1 MAHITTNPAE
11 FASASNAVS
20 RFFSA
25 FGKALVALGNSESRV
40 RQAQALYALSDAER
54 EIFLLRT
61 SAGLSFSAAAA
72 TLEIPIG
79 TAKTRMRS
87 ALKRLRESLRDH
99 APWTDAGPT
108 NDEGSSNETD
118 RLRGERA

>member
-40 RQAQALYALSDAER
+40 RQAQALYALSDAELAER
-54 EIFLLRT
+54 GLRRTEIAHYVF
-61 SAGLSFSAAAA
+61 A
-72 TLEIPIG
+72 
-79 TAKTRMRS
+79 
-87 ALKRLRESLRDH
+87 
-99 APWTDAGPT
+99 
-108 NDEGSSNETD
+108 D
-118 RLRGERA
+118 RYWG